1 MTHFTQH
8 PRRTF
13 LSVAAAIAVLGAGL
27 AHAQSPG
34 NTHLVVP
41 VPPGGGMDV
50 TARIIAD
57 NLGKELGPV
66 IVENKPGAALRLAID
81 YVKRAKPDGRT
92 LLFSPTSPFTIYP
105 HIYDSLSYDAKKDF
119 IPVAPVVSFDF
130 ALGVPGNSPID
141 SVAEYIEAVNKNPA
155 EFGMYAVPAAGA
167 APHFAGAQ
175 FARVAGINTTHVPYK
190 GSAPA
195 MQDLIGGHIP
205 AIFNLTGEFVQ
216 YLDDKR
222 VKVLA
227 TTGADR
233 SPFTPDVPTFKELGF
248 EDMVL
253 SEWFG
258 IFAPTGTPDEVVE
271 RVNAL
276 VVKAVDDPNIKS
288 RFGTMGYTPLK
299 LSTSQTKQQFEDDV
313 NLWQPIV
320 KASGFK
326 VE

>member
-1 MTHFTQH
+1 MKPFRL
-8 PRRTF
+8 PRRTLLG
-13 LSVAAAIAVLGAGL
+13 LSAAISLLGAGF
-27 AHAQSPG
+27 AQAQSSG

-57 NLGKELGPV
+57 HIGKELGPV

-81 YVKRAKPDGRT
+81 HVKRAQADGRT

-105 HIYDSLSYDAKKDF
+105 HIYQTLAYNANTDF

-130 ALGVPGNSPID
+130 ALGVPGNSPIN
-141 SVAEYIEAVNKNPA
+141 SVAEYIAAVKKNPA

-175 FARVAGINTTHVPYK
+175 FARVAGIEATHVPYK

-227 TTGADR
+227 TTGAER
-233 SPFTPDVPTFKELGF
+233 SPFTPNVPTFKELGY
-248 EDMVL
+248 DNMVL
-253 SEWFG
+253 NEWFG
-258 IFAPTGTPDEVVE
+258 IFAPVGTPAATVE

-276 VVKAVDDPNIKS
+276 VVRAVSDPQVQN
-288 RFGTMGYTPLK
+288 RFKTMGYTPFHLPSADT
-299 LSTSQTKQQFEDDV
+299 LRQFEADQK
-313 NLWQPIV
+313 LWQPV
-320 KASGFK
+320 VQASGFK